1 MSAASAP
8 ASNAAQAYQAA
19 RIRIQELEDQ
29 VANLRARGQ
38 EIKVKAPEPF
48 EGKRDDLRRFIAQFN
63 VYANSQSNRIADD
76 KDKVLLASSFLKG
89 TAANWFEPYLRQHFE
104 KENEDQDDE
113 VKAAFRNY
121 EEFVRQLS
129 AMFGAVDEALE
140 AEQRLQRLRQTKS
153 AMAYFTEA
161 RQIISHLDWDEDAY
175 MAVLRLGLKEEL
187 KDELARFDDKPET
200 LAKFIERVV
209 RIDNRMW
216 ERKQEKARSNRQ
228 GYWKPKQGTQK
239 RRKDP
244 YGPEPMDLDTTEI
257 SKEEQRKKNLC
268 FYCSKPGH
276 RANECRKRA
285 GDRKRKAG
293 KERSIDVRVT
303 ELEESQVTE
312 LEETC
317 DKDWCTRRDC
327 LQHFRSRNLARERLW
342 RSEDAGWTPPIS
354 SWDTSD
360 PRHCAHDSMHWTA
373 CYEDDCSTHQQG
385 KETGCTPKTPP
396 SYRKKKN
403 EEWVKW
409 NKEKRKPIKTN
420 TRARALAEETSEITA
435 KTAKTL
441 EAPLKWWERP
451 LTYNPD
457 KPAKIVEDTTK
468 AIRDLT
474 EALQELETRDSDKK
488 PTKKETPPEVPK
500 VLAKEPNKDE
510 TEQKTSETESES
522 ALISDFALDTEE
534 DDEWYGP
541 IIAGH
546 DQDRN
551 RLWTCEW
558 SHWITCH
565 NDECD
570 EHRRSKERNSHYP
583 KEPWVWDVG
592 SGGRVSDEPIY
603 GKPKE
608 KRTWVRNDA
617 THRQHNQ
624 VEWKECTDDQCT
636 THRKE
641 KIEAAWYPSEPGHH
655 VEEGRYHWH
664 KNDTIANQA
673 DICYNP
679 RCSRTRIYGTQL
691 AVYTT
696 MARGARQGFAPGAK
710 GFEGFKI
717 LMRQGLIDTLEYLVE
732 QQSKNW

>member
-113 VKAAFRNY
+113 V
-121 EEFVRQLS
+121 
-129 AMFGAVDEALE
+129 
-140 AEQRLQRLRQTKS
+140 
-153 AMAYFTEA
+153 
-161 RQIISHLDWDEDAY
+161 
-175 MAVLRLGLKEEL
+175 

-317 DKDWCTRRDC
+317 D
-327 LQHFRSRNLARERLW
+327 
-342 RSEDAGWTPPIS
+342 
-354 SWDTSD
+354 
-360 PRHCAHDSMHWTA
+360 
-373 CYEDDCSTHQQG
+373 
-385 KETGCTPKTPP
+385 
-396 SYRKKKN
+396 
-403 EEWVKW
+403 
-409 NKEKRKPIKTN
+409 
-420 TRARALAEETSEITA
+420 
-435 KTAKTL
+435 
-441 EAPLKWWERP
+441 
-451 LTYNPD
+451 
-457 KPAKIVEDTTK
+457 
-468 AIRDLT
+468 
-474 EALQELETRDSDKK
+474 
-488 PTKKETPPEVPK
+488 
-500 VLAKEPNKDE
+500 
-510 TEQKTSETESES
+510 
-522 ALISDFALDTEE
+522 
-534 DDEWYGP
+534 
-541 IIAGH
+541 
-546 DQDRN
+546 
-551 RLWTCEW
+551 
-558 SHWITCH
+558 
-565 NDECD
+565 
-570 EHRRSKERNSHYP
+570 
-583 KEPWVWDVG
+583 
-592 SGGRVSDEPIY
+592 
-603 GKPKE
+603 
-608 KRTWVRNDA
+608 
-617 THRQHNQ
+617 
-624 VEWKECTDDQCT
+624 
-636 THRKE
+636 
-641 KIEAAWYPSEPGHH
+641 
-655 VEEGRYHWH
+655 
-664 KNDTIANQA
+664 
-673 DICYNP
+673 
-679 RCSRTRIYGTQL
+679 
-691 AVYTT
+691 
-696 MARGARQGFAPGAK
+696 
-710 GFEGFKI
+710 
-717 LMRQGLIDTLEYLVE
+717 
-732 QQSKNW
+732 